1 MVKNSN
7 LEPNQI
13 TSGFIFNEVNC
24 QNSVDTEGC
33 FRITDL
39 FPKVWDTIKNNKLSA
54 KEKYGKLERINI
66 NSELTVANSYS
77 RYKDNHEIN
86 PKTLEKEKELLVKNL
101 KALDEWARNLNLP
114 VYLPIQLRDNRI
126 DNEWD
131 EILDELNDTT
141 QIELISL

>member
-1 MVKNSN
+1 MLKNSCID
-7 LEPNQI
+7 PKKI
-13 TSGFIFNEVNC
+13 SKGFIFNEVNC
-24 QNSVDTEGC
+24 QNNVDTEGC

-39 FPKVWDTIKNNKLSA
+39 FPKVWDAIKNNKLSP
-54 KEKYGKLERINI
+54 KEKYGKLERISI
-66 NSELTVANSYS
+66 SSQLTIANSYS
-77 RYKDNHEIN
+77 RYDNNYEIN
-86 PKTLEKEKELLVKNL
+86 PKTLKKEKKLLVRNL
-101 KALDEWARNLNLP
+101 KALDEWARSLNLP